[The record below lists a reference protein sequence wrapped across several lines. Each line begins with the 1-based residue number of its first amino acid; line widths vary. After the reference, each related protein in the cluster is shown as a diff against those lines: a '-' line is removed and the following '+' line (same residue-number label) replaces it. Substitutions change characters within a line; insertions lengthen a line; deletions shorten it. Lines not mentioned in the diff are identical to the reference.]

1 MAIKY
6 LSEHDTP
13 DDPGGLI
20 RQALDMGPGFP
31 GPAEDVLLAWMLR
44 LGEGRDAATAA
55 RRLIDGYGIAGGSAV
70 EGPLG
75 KLISLLHQT
84 AHCAPAHIPARR
96 GGRARRRDS

>member
-1 MAIKY
+1 MAVKY

-20 RQALDMGPGFP
+20 RQALDMGPEFP

-55 RRLIDGYGIAGGSAV
+55 RRLIDSYGIAAGSAG

-75 KLISLLHQT
+75 RLIRLLHQT
-84 AHCAPAHIPARR
+84 AHCAPAQVPARR
-96 GGRARRRDS
+96 RGRSGRRDS

>member
-6 LSEHDTP
+6 LSEHHTP

-20 RQALDMGPGFP
+20 RQALDMGPEFP

-44 LGEGRDAATAA
+44 LGEGQDAATAA
-55 RRLIDGYGIAGGSAV
+55 RRLIDGYGIAGGSVV
-70 EGPLG
+70 EGALG
-75 KLISLLHQT
+75 KLIGLLHQT

-96 GGRARRRDS
+96 RSSRRDS